1 MILHPDQHFYN
12 LYFSMGVVRKQSILS
27 SIFTYIG
34 FAIGAINILILFPKY
49 FTTEQIGLTRI
60 LLDVALLFS
69 TVCTL
74 GSIPLTL
81 KFYPFYK
88 TYLPEKK
95 NDLPFITIALCAIGC
110 LLLLVAVPLLKPWI
124 LRKFG
129 ARSPLFIDYF
139 DLIYPFTITLT
150 FFSLFEAYAWSL
162 KKTVLSNALKEFA
175 FRLLTTV
182 LIVLFIAGILSF
194 SGFIHLY
201 SWIFLIPVL
210 IFLYT
215 ITKARE
221 LPVNLTTSSLTRRIK
236 GKLFSFGGFL
246 FAGAILNIIARTNDT
261 IILAS
266 QSSGGLS
273 DAAVFTIATYL
284 VTVMEVPQ
292 RSLVS
297 ITTPFISEAW
307 RSRNLGKIDQLY
319 KKTALNLL
327 IAGLGIFSVVML
339 NIQDIIKFLG
349 PAYSALTGIVL
360 ISGIAKLIDLSTG
373 LNTQIL
379 LLSKYWKLDFFTN
392 MLLVA
397 LSIPL
402 NYWLTKKYNIMGPA
416 YGNLIALGMF
426 NMIRFMFIYKLFQF
440 QPFTINNLKAL
451 AIAMAVFAGVW
462 FLPATSNIFLNIFL
476 KSMIFLGAYAWMILR
491 FKVSADITELFAIV
505 KSRFNW

>member
-1 MILHPDQHFYN
+1 
-12 LYFSMGVVRKQSILS
+12 MGVVRKQSILS

-34 FAIGAINILILFPKY
+34 FAIGAVNILILFPKY
-49 FTTEQIGLTRI
+49 FTPEQIGLTRI

-74 GSIPLTL
+74 GSIPITL

-88 TYLPEKK
+88 NYVPREK
-95 NDLPFITIALCAIGC
+95 NDLPFITIGLCAIGC
-110 LLLLVAVPLLKPWI
+110 LLLLVTVPSMKPWI

-129 ARSPLFIDYF
+129 ARSPLFVDYF
-139 DLIYPFTITLT
+139 DLIYPFTITLA

-182 LIVLFIAGILSF
+182 LIVLFIIGVLSF

-201 SWIFLIPVL
+201 AWIFLIPVL

-215 ITKARE
+215 IIKHQE
-221 LPVNLTTSSLTRRIK
+221 LPWHMQASSLTRRIR

-246 FAGAILNIIARTNDT
+246 FAGAILNIVARTNDT

-297 ITTPFISEAW
+297 ITTPFIAEAW
-307 RSRNLGKIDQLY
+307 SKRNLEKINRLY
-319 KKTALNLL
+319 KKTSLNLM
-327 IAGLGIFSVVML
+327 IAGLAIFGIVML
-339 NIQDIIKFLG
+339 NIRDIMIFLG
-349 PAYSALTGIVL
+349 PAYSMLGSLVL
-360 ISGIAKLIDLSTG
+360 VCGIAKLIDLSTG

-392 MLLVA
+392 MFLVA
-397 LSIPL
+397 LCIPL
-402 NYWLTKKYNIMGPA
+402 NYWLTRKYNVMGPA
-416 YGNLIALGMF
+416 YGNLVALGVF
-426 NMIRFMFIYKLFQF
+426 NTIRFIFIYKLFRF
-440 QPFTINNLKAL
+440 QPFTVSNLKAL
-451 AIAMAVFAGVW
+451 AIALAVFIGTW
-462 FLPATSNIFLNIFL
+462 FIPATTNIFFNVLV
-476 KSMIFLGAYAWMILR
+476 KSIVFMGVYGWMILR
-491 FKVSADITELFAIV
+491 FKVSSDITELFDII

>member
-1 MILHPDQHFYN
+1 
-12 LYFSMGVVRKQSILS
+12 MGVVRKQSILS

-88 TYLPEKK
+88 RYVPREK
-95 NDLPFITIALCAIGC
+95 NDLPFLTIALCAIGC
-110 LLLLVAVPLLKPWI
+110 LLLLIAVPWMKPWI

-175 FRLLTTV
+175 FRLLTTI
-182 LIVLFIAGILSF
+182 LILLFIAGVLSF
-194 SGFIHLY
+194 SQFIHLY
-201 SWIFLIPVL
+201 AWVFLVPVL
-210 IFLYT
+210 IFVYA
-215 ITKARE
+215 ITRVKE
-221 LPVNLTTSSLTRRIK
+221 LPLNFQWSTLTQRIK

-246 FAGAILNIIARTNDT
+246 FAGAILNIVARTNDT

-297 ITTPFISEAW
+297 ITTPFIAEAW
-307 RSRNLGKIDQLY
+307 SKRNLSQIDRLY

-327 IAGLGIFSVVML
+327 IAGLAIFAVVML
-339 NIQDIIKFLG
+339 NINDIVQFLG
-349 PAYSALTGIVL
+349 PYYSALTGIVL

-392 MLLVA
+392 MFLVA
-397 LSIPL
+397 LCIPL

-416 YGNLIALGMF
+416 YGNLIALGLF
-426 NMIRFMFIYKLFQF
+426 NGIRFLFIYRLFKF
-440 QPFTINNLKAL
+440 QPFTLSNLKAL
-451 AIAMAVFAGVW
+451 AIAIVVFAAVW
-462 FLPATSNIFLNIFL
+462 WIPVTNNVFINIII
-476 KSMIFLGAYAWMILR
+476 KSALFMTVYGWLILR
-491 FKVSADITELFAIV
+491 FKVSADISELFDIV

>member
-1 MILHPDQHFYN
+1 
-12 LYFSMGVVRKQSILS
+12 MGVVRKQSILS

-49 FTTEQIGLTRI
+49 FTPEQIGLTRI

-88 TYLPEKK
+88 NYVTREK

-110 LLLLVAVPLLKPWI
+110 LLLLITVPWLKPWI

-129 ARSPLFIDYF
+129 ARSPLFVDYF
-139 DLIYPFTITLT
+139 DLIYPFTITMT

-175 FRLLTTV
+175 FRLLTTIF
-182 LIVLFIAGILSF
+182 IVLFIFGLLNF

-201 SWIFLIPVL
+201 AWVFLVPVL
-210 IFLYT
+210 VFLYT
-215 ITKARE
+215 IIRARE
-221 LPVNLTTSSLTRRIK
+221 LPLNFRASTLTRRIS

-297 ITTPFISEAW
+297 ITTPFIAEAW
-307 RSRNLGKIDQLY
+307 SKKNLEKIDRLY

-327 IAGLGIFSVVML
+327 IAGLAIFGIVML
-339 NIQDIIKFLG
+339 NIQDIIQFLG
-349 PAYSALTGIVL
+349 PAYAMLGSLVFICGL
-360 ISGIAKLIDLSTG
+360 AKLFDLSTG

-392 MLLVA
+392 MFLVA
-397 LSIPL
+397 LCIPL
-402 NYWLTKKYNIMGPA
+402 NYWLTRKYNVMGPA

-426 NMIRFMFIYKLFQF
+426 NTIRFIFIYRLFKF
-440 QPFTINNLKAL
+440 QPFTINNVKAL
-451 AIAMAVFAGVW
+451 GIALLVFIITW
-462 FLPATSNIFLNIFL
+462 WIPATENLLLNVFIKSLVFLCIY
-476 KSMIFLGAYAWMILR
+476 GWMILR
-491 FKVSADITELFAIV
+491 FKVSADISELFDIV

>member
-1 MILHPDQHFYN
+1 
-12 LYFSMGVVRKQSILS
+12 MGVVRKQSILS

-60 LLDVALLFS
+60 LLDVALMFS

-74 GSIPLTL
+74 GSIATVL
-81 KFYPFYK
+81 KFYPVYK
-88 TYLPEKK
+88 THLPREK
-95 NDLPFITIALCAIGC
+95 NDLPALSIILCTIGC
-110 LLLLVAVPLLKPWI
+110 VLLLIAMPWLKPWI

-175 FRLLTTV
+175 FRLLTSV
-182 LIVLFIAGILSF
+182 LIVLFIVGWISF
-194 SGFIHLY
+194 PQFIGLY
-201 SWIFLIPVL
+201 SWVFLIPVL
-210 IFLYT
+210 IFLYS
-215 ITKARE
+215 IMRQKE
-221 LPVNLTTSSLTRRIK
+221 LPLNFSASNLTRRIR

-246 FAGAILNIIARTNDT
+246 FAGAILNIVARTNDT

-266 QSSGGLS
+266 QSTGGLS

-307 RSRNLGKIDQLY
+307 RSRQLEKIDRLY

-327 IAGLGIFSVVML
+327 IAGLAIFGVVLL
-339 NIQDIIKFLG
+339 NINDIVRFLG
-349 PAYSALTGIVL
+349 PAYSALSGIVL
-360 ISGIAKLIDLSTG
+360 VAGIAKLIDLSTG
-373 LNTQIL
+373 LNSQIL
-379 LLSKYWKLDFFTN
+379 LLSKHWKLDFFTN

-402 NYWLTKKYNIMGPA
+402 NYWLTKKYNVMGPA
-416 YGNLIALGMF
+416 YGNLIALGVF
-426 NMIRFMFIYKLFQF
+426 NAVRFVFIYKLFRF
-440 QPFTINNLKAL
+440 QPFTINNLKAIIA
-451 AIAMAVFAGVW
+451 AILVFAAVW
-462 FLPATSNIFLNIFL
+462 FLPSVEGIFLNIFI
-476 KSMIFLGAYAWMILR
+476 KSVVFLCLYGWMILR
-491 FKVSADITELFAIV
+491 FNVSADITELFAII
-505 KSRFNW
+505 KSRFDW

>member
-1 MILHPDQHFYN
+1 
-12 LYFSMGVVRKQSILS
+12 MGVVRKQSILS

-69 TVCTL
+69 TVCTM

-81 KFYPFYK
+81 KFFPFYK
-88 TYLPEKK
+88 SYVPERK
-95 NDLPFITIALCAIGC
+95 NDLPFITIALCTLGC
-110 LLLLVAVPLLKPWI
+110 LLLLITLPSLKPWI

-139 DLIYPFTITLT
+139 DLVYPFTITLT

-175 FRLLTTV
+175 FRLITTV
-182 LIVLFIAGILSF
+182 LILLFIAGILNF
-194 SGFIHLY
+194 SGFISLY
-201 SWIFLIPVL
+201 SWVFLIPVL
-210 IFLYT
+210 IFLYV
-215 ITKARE
+215 IIRAKE
-221 LPVNLTTSSLTRRIK
+221 LPLHFSTSTLTRRIK

-246 FAGAILNIIARTNDT
+246 FAGAILNIVARTNDT

-307 RSRNLGKIDQLY
+307 RSRDLKKIDRLY

-327 IAGLGIFSVVML
+327 IAGLAIFGVVML
-339 NIQDIIKFLG
+339 NIHDITRFLG
-349 PAYSALTGIVL
+349 PAYSALAGIVL
-360 ISGIAKLIDLSTG
+360 VSGIAKLIDLSTG

-402 NYWLTKKYNIMGPA
+402 NYWLTRKYNIMGPA
-416 YGNLIALGMF
+416 YGNLIALGTF
-426 NMIRFMFIYKLFQF
+426 NLIRFIFIWKLFRF
-440 QPFTINNLKAL
+440 QPFTGNNLKSL
-451 AIAMAVFAGVW
+451 IIAIAAFAVVW
-462 FLPATSNIFLNIFL
+462 IIPGTGHIFPDIML
-476 KSMIFLGAYAWMILR
+476 KSLLFMTLYGWLVIRLKI
-491 FKVSADITELFAIV
+491 STDITELFDIV